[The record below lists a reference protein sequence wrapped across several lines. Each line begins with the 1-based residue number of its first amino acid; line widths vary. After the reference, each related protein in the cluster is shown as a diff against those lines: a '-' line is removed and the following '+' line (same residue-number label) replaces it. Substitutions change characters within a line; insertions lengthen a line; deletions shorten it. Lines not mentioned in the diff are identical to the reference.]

1 MPVKFKKKIRKMRG
15 QRTCG
20 YGMLKKHRGGG
31 SRGGRGKAG
40 YGKHKFTYML
50 QNEPDHFGKSGFTP
64 VRRNRFKCVNI
75 SQLEKM
81 SENGR
86 VVFTGKVLGSGKIS
100 NALTVVCA
108 RISAVAREKIEKAGG
123 KVECGAD
130 EQSTGE

>member
-31 SRGGRGKAG
+31 
-40 YGKHKFTYML
+40 KHKFTYML
-50 QNEPDHFGKSGFTP
+50 QNEPDVFDKSGFTP

-130 EQSTGE
+130 EQSNGE